1 METGT
6 EVNQH
11 PGIPIVVKM
20 ATTPAVIP
28 QFLQA
33 LRLKKRED
41 PIPPALH
48 SDVEGDTKTHVTH
61 KTQKGVE

>member
-1 METGT
+1 MPW
-6 EVNQH
+6 N
-11 PGIPIVVKM
+11 PLLVKM

-33 LRLKKRED
+33 LRLKKQED

-48 SDVEGDTKTHVTH
+48 SDVEGDMQTHVTH
-61 KTQKGVE
+61 RTQKGV

>member
-1 METGT
+1 M
-6 EVNQH
+6 
-11 PGIPIVVKM
+11 VKM

-48 SDVEGDTKTHVTH
+48 SDVEGDTQTHVTH